1 MEKMTIKSRVMDF
14 VKGMGEARYTDIIKF
29 IVEDVHG
36 MKYDPT
42 LHRGYY
48 SSAFSVSIFGT
59 QDDAHDGYFLY
70 PSKNE
75 PRCLVKNKKTKK
87 YYVVGKDEVL
97 KMEKEA
103 EAKEMEHKNFV
114 EFYFYLKETTDFT
127 DLNVLLEAWNKY
139 FDNPGA
145 WTWTIEKFKSCV
157 DDPKSRRVKIWIK
170 SRILRHYNSNGQAY
184 VDESNGH
191 VIVRDNAGRIFLEL
205 LMAAFGTEVL
215 KNYLTWK

>member
-1 MEKMTIKSRVMDF
+1 VEKMTIKSRVMDF

-36 MKYDPT
+36 MKYDPV

-48 SSAFSVSIFGT
+48 SGAFSAYSN
-59 QDDAHDGYFLY
+59 AYFLY

-87 YYVVGKDEVL
+87 YYVIGRDEAL

-103 EAKEMEHKNFV
+103 ETKALENKNFTK
-114 EFYFYLKETTDFT
+114 FYFYLKETTDFT
-127 DLNVLLEAWNKY
+127 DLNILLEGWNKY
-139 FDNPGA
+139 FDHPNA

-157 DDPKSRRVKIWIK
+157 DDPKSRRVQIWVN
-170 SRILRHYNSNGQAY
+170 SRILRDYNCNGQAY

-191 VIVRDNAGRIFLEL
+191 VIVRDNAGRVFMEL
-205 LMAAFGTEVL
+205 LMCVFGTEFL
-215 KNYLTWK
+215 KNRLTWQDPIKLF